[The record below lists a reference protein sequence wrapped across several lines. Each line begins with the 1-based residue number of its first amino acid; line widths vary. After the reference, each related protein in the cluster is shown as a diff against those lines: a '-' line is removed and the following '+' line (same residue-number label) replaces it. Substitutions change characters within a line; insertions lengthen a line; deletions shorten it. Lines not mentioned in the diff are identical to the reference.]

1 VRLFDFKE
9 KSIMEK
15 TVEFKIRVPQEADR
29 WEDTPIYRT
38 KTLTGTAEEI
48 EQDVQEIAEGIAFSQ
63 SSDVRWNY
71 EGDTQGH
78 YVDAIYPDLPVITDV
93 HLLLYPGP
101 DRAESTAV

>member
-1 VRLFDFKE
+1 
-9 KSIMEK
+9 MEK
-15 TVEFKIRVPQEADR
+15 TVEFKARVPQADR

-48 EQDVQEIAEGIAFSQ
+48 EQQAHEIAEGIAFSQ

-78 YVDAIYPDLPVITDV
+78 YVDEIFPEKQMASTKNLGSLMTSSTSGSGIAI
-93 HLLLYPGP
+93 
-101 DRAESTAV
+101 